1 MQISRS
7 KFILLCTD
15 SKLCFPC
22 CMYSDVVSSHIPT
35 LSLAYKSTCLFL
47 FLPLFLSVCVVMYHF
62 GNDVSVWA
70 CPLCADMLQ
79 RNATRQVW
87 GSQPVCGPASWPLLS
102 ALSDRQRNPLIRPF
116 GLQCLPDAAQQT
128 LSNNPFIKCS
138 WLTWQE
144 ELQFPNSCCTKAML
158 RKSPL
163 IFHSELWAPAPFFF
177 FQLLRNDC
185 V

>member
-1 MQISRS
+1 
-7 KFILLCTD
+7 
-15 SKLCFPC
+15 
-22 CMYSDVVSSHIPT
+22 MYSNGVSSHIPAG
-35 LSLAYKSTCLFL
+35 SLAYKSTRLSL
-47 FLPLFLSVCVVMYHF
+47 SLPPFLSVCVVMHHF
-62 GNDVSVWA
+62 SNDVSVWA

-79 RNATRQVW
+79 CNATRQVW
-87 GSQPVCGPASWPLLS
+87 GSQPVCGPAFWPLLS

-144 ELQFPNSCCTKAML
+144 EPQFPNPCCTKAML

-163 IFHSELWAPAPFFF
+163 IFHFELWAPVPFSFF
-177 FQLLRNDC
+177 SITEKRLCIILI
-185 V
+185 